1 MSDPRTFYPLLT
13 SRRPAIA
20 SVQLQLGQGND
31 LGELTYALKTLKR
44 QIERSGYTRDLARS
58 RILARRGRIK
68 FKRVTARRRLAKTLS
83 RAARREAARP
93 DYC

>member
-44 QIERSGYTRDLARS
+44 QIERSGYTRDPAS
-58 RILARRGRIK
+58 
-68 FKRVTARRRLAKTLS
+68 
-83 RAARREAARP
+83 
-93 DYC
+93 